1 MPEDAFER
9 FRRLRGIA
17 QPVSVEDQAQQTEG
31 EAPLSPLALLL
42 DLHERGFSL
51 IPYPDGTIRCRAP
64 KGVLTPALR
73 RQFTQ
78 HKAALLDLV
87 EEFEERAAIAEYC
100 GGLSRA
106 DAGALAWHD
115 LGEHETLEVS
125 VDRR

>member
-73 RQFTQ
+73 RQLTQ